1 MKSLILAFIMLISSA
16 SMALESGYGKY
27 VDQEMKFQ
35 FLSNNSYYSCSYA
48 EKQTEKYLIM
58 LGAKDI
64 EIRCTGGIQSGS
76 PSWAW
81 APISVRASFQ
91 ALVTVD
97 NSEKD
102 AVPVEEN
109 SVTFK
114 GRGSCDFNSKL
125 IKNALS
131 HFEAIIEGGFS
142 NCFNSNG
149 SYSYD
154 VITLKTL

>member
-1 MKSLILAFIMLISSA
+1 MKAFILAFTMLISSA
-16 SMALESGYGKY
+16 SMAIENGYGKY
-27 VDQEMKFQ
+27 VDQEMKFH
-35 FLSNNSYYSCSYA
+35 FSSNRSYYSCSYA
-48 EKQTEKYLIM
+48 EKQTEKYLTM

-81 APISVRASFQ
+81 APVSVRASFQ
-91 ALVTVD
+91 ALVAVD
-97 NSEKD
+97 SSEKD
-102 AVPVEEN
+102 SVPVEEN
-109 SVTFK
+109 SLTFK

-125 IKNALS
+125 IKTALG
-131 HFEAIIEGGFS
+131 HFEATVEHGFS

-149 SYSYD
+149 SYNYD